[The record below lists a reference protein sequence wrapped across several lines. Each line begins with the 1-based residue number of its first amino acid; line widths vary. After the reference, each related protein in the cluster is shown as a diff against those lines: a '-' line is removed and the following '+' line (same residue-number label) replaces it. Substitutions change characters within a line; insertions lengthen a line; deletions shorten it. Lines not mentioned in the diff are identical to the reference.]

1 MDASNLIL
9 DYVAICE
16 KTGVLLDFGEFIP
29 LWIVANEIAE
39 ERVSTPSNHEMWFL
53 SNPSVHFGANLSDLR
68 GPRLRPPGREDV
80 TLAGA
85 GRGRTTGAS

>member
-1 MDASNLIL
+1 MRTIDHFDRFGRERPAVAGEIEAHTRLFYRGEGKHSPRHSSYMDASKLIL

-39 ERVSTPSNHEMWFL
+39 GRVRAEM
-53 SNPSVHFGANLSDLR
+53 NR
-68 GPRLRPPGREDV
+68 GI
-80 TLAGA
+80 A
-85 GRGRTTGAS
+85 